1 MVKTKPISSQH
12 KFSLFVR
19 YTFRTNASSVSPRN
33 VSAIEH
39 LLRKGKKQ
47 LELYEEPSVKDCW
60 VSEEMKRWDE
70 SSKMRLPGDTKDT
83 SGTWWL
89 HLGVFA
95 RSLASRPRP
104 CAAILTQGTSINVP
118 QSHHNRIYA
127 KFYMVDSQWKTCF
140 TTILQ
145 ILHFYTPSKT
155 PQSTQRP
162 IRQQSIRAG
171 RCPRGTSY

>member
-1 MVKTKPISSQH
+1 MQQSSNMSSLRKSGLQKDVLNLYRRALRMVKTKPVSSQH

-83 SGTWWL
+83 SGT
-89 HLGVFA
+89 
-95 RSLASRPRP
+95 
-104 CAAILTQGTSINVP
+104 
-118 QSHHNRIYA
+118 
-127 KFYMVDSQWKTCF
+127 
-140 TTILQ
+140 
-145 ILHFYTPSKT
+145 
-155 PQSTQRP
+155 
-162 IRQQSIRAG
+162 
-171 RCPRGTSY
+171 